1 MARLVRMRSALWD
14 ESMTL
19 ADLKAQLEKA
29 IDDED
34 YDQAARIRDTLQ

>member
-1 MARLVRMRSALWD
+1 
-14 ESMTL
+14 MTL